1 VTRLQLNSIH
11 VRKTTKSS
19 HAFGYKMTSSISI
32 QSNIFTVSA
41 IEDTPKNKSTKM
53 PHSTTLVGSASR
65 YIRGRNAVQTVYW
78 IRPHNGSQQKF
89 LKLSKVCN
97 FGKGPSPPSS
107 IKEMQNSQVKYYDW
121 SCDWF

>member
-1 VTRLQLNSIH
+1 MTRLQLNSIH
-11 VRKTTKSS
+11 ARKTTMSS
-19 HAFGYKMTSSISI
+19 HTFGYIYKTSSISI

-41 IEDTPKNKSTKM
+41 IDDTPKNKSTKM

-65 YIRGRNAVQTVYW
+65 YISGRNAVQTVYW

-97 FGKGPSPPSS
+97 FGKGPSPPSN
-107 IKEMQNSQVKYYDW
+107 IKEMQNSQVKYYD
-121 SCDWF
+121 